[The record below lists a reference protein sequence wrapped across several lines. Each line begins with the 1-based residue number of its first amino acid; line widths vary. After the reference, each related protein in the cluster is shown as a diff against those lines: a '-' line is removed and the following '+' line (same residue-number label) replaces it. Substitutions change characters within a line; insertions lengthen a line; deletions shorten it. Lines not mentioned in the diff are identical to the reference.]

1 MSKHKVE
8 LLNWCSVVSNSNYG
22 KSAVTDFKILHV
34 IGEDDKRN
42 ALIIEVSTIINKR
55 NIKSY
60 QNDGYTISQA
70 YNKIWAKKKFGIK
83 VDTLIHGLKQLE
95 LIK

>member
-22 KSAVTDFKILHV
+22 KSAVTGFKILHIV
-34 IGEDDKRN
+34 GEDGKRN
-42 ALIIEVSTIINKR
+42 ALIIEVSTIIGKR

-60 QNDGYTISQA
+60 QKDGYIISEA
-70 YNKIWAKKKFGIK
+70 YNKIWASKKFGIK
-83 VDTLIHGLKQLE
+83 VDTLLRGLKSLE

>member
-8 LLNWCSVVSNSNYG
+8 LLNWCSVASNSNYG
-22 KSAVTDFKILHV
+22 ESAVTNFKILHV

-42 ALIIEVSTIINKR
+42 ALIIEVSTVIGKR

-60 QNDGYTISQA
+60 QKDGYTISEA

-83 VDTLIHGLKQLE
+83 VDTLLRGLKSLE